1 MEEYAVQ
8 VIESGVPL
16 SFSDLY
22 RLTLPEVSAIM
33 TGYKSRVKLQKVFF
47 GNVTAAIYNVNRQ
60 KGSRKILKWSD
71 IYPPDKENS
80 RKEMTPEEISI
91 KLHAMFGGVRR

>member
-1 MEEYAVQ
+1 MEEYAMQ

-16 SFSDLY
+16 SFPDLY
-22 RLTLPEVSAIM
+22 RLTLPEISAIM
-33 TGYKSRVKLQKVFF
+33 SGFKTRIKLQKMFF
-47 GNVTAAIYNVNRQ
+47 GNVTAAIYNTNRP

-71 IYPPDKENS
+71 IYPPDKENN
-80 RKEMTPEEISI
+80 RKEMTPDEISI

>member
-1 MEEYAVQ
+1 MEEYAIQ

-22 RLTLPEVSAIM
+22 QLTLPEISALVS
-33 TGYKSRVKLQKVFF
+33 GFRSRIKLQKVFF
-47 GNVTAAIYNVNRQ
+47 GNMTAAIYNVNRS
-60 KGSRKILKWSD
+60 KNTKKVLKWSD
-71 IYPPDKENS
+71 IYPEKECS